1 MKLNYKRTVFV
12 GFAFFLICSFWQAYD
27 NTIPLILTNKFG
39 MSQAWSGV
47 IMALDNVLALFML
60 PLFGAISDKHR
71 GKRGRRTPF
80 IVVGTLVAAVMLIA
94 LSFVD
99 NAQLKHLSD
108 VSAIDDPAALEQIYD
123 RQADETLLT
132 PGGDK
137 FVLSQKFTQ
146 EEFCQI
152 RSQVEQNGSTVTN
165 PDYTN
170 YVVPAR
176 QACAWD
182 ATAKSPVTL
191 VFFIVLLLI
200 VLVSMAV
207 FRSPAVA
214 LMPDVTLKPL
224 RSKANAVINLM
235 GSAGGILVL
244 ALGMVFATSA
254 VRNSL
259 MSYTGYFAVI
269 AAIMLVALVIFMLTV
284 REKEWAYEM
293 QQQAVAL
300 GIEEETQEQ
309 EETEG
314 GRKLSVDEVRSLI
327 LLLLSIVL
335 WFFGYNAVTSKYSV
349 YASNILH
356 KDYNLTLIIAQAAA
370 IVSYLPVGF
379 IAGKIGRKKTILA
392 GVVML
397 TVAFVP
403 GFLAALIAYSISLKA
418 GVAPTRFV
426 MEAPP
431 LDARTVVRTA
441 VLAMCC
447 AVVAVIFCQMLHF
460 FEHEIPK
467 LLPNPWVRA
476 AAGGAAVVALS
487 YLMGVGRYNGAG
499 MDVIMDAVELEQA
512 LPWDFVC
519 KMVLTVLTLS
529 VGFKGGEVVPSF
541 YIGATFGCVVGPLLG
556 LPAGFSAAVGLVCV
570 FCGATNTLVASIVL
584 AAELFSGAGFELMAL
599 ACGLSYMFSGYHSLY
614 SSQGFRTSKL
624 FSEFLQPKEEK

>member
-60 PLFGAISDKHR
+60 PLFGAISDKHHS
-71 GKRGRRTPF
+71 KWGRRTPF

-123 RQADETLLT
+123 QQADETLLT

-259 MSYTGYFAVI
+259 MSYTGYFGVI
-269 AAIMLVALVIFMLTV
+269 AALMLAALVIFLLTV
-284 REKEWAYEM
+284 REPEWAAEM
-293 QQQAVAL
+293 QQQAVDAGL
-300 GIEEETQEQ
+300 EEQSEADDPTAS
-309 EETEG
+309 
-314 GRKLSVDEVRSLI
+314 RKLSADEVKSLI
-327 LLLLSIVL
+327 FILLSIVL

-370 IVSYLPVGF
+370 IVAYLPVGF
-379 IAGKIGRKKTILA
+379 IASKVGRKKTILA

-397 TVAFVP
+397 TGSFTVAAFLNADSPTMLMNAMFALAGIGWATINVNSFP
-403 GFLAALIAYSISLKA
+403 MVVELASGGDVGKYTGFYYTASMAAQ
-418 GVAPTRFV
+418 VATPMVSGLLMDQFG
-426 MEAPP
+426 MH
-431 LDARTVVRTA
+431 
-441 VLAMCC
+441 VL
-447 AVVAVIFCQMLHF
+447 F
-460 FEHEIPK
+460 PY
-467 LLPNPWVRA
+467 
-476 AAGGAAVVALS
+476 AAV
-487 YLMGVGRYNGAG
+487 
-499 MDVIMDAVELEQA
+499 
-512 LPWDFVC
+512 F
-519 KMVLTVLTLS
+519 T
-529 VGFKGGEVVPSF
+529 
-541 YIGATFGCVVGPLLG
+541 
-556 LPAGFSAAVGLVCV
+556 
-570 FCGATNTLVASIVL
+570 
-584 AAELFSGAGFELMAL
+584 AL
-599 ACGLSYMFSGYHSLY
+599 AFFTMLMVKHGD
-614 SSQGFRTSKL
+614 SKPEARVGIEVL
-624 FSEFLQPKEEK
+624 EDLEAD